1 MGVRLSVAEE
11 RFPVAGAFT
20 ISRGSRT
27 EIRVVTATLSDGGFS
42 GRGECVPY
50 PRYGE
55 TAESVIALIR
65 SVAIDLDNGLDRLA
79 LQDRLPPGAAR
90 NALDCAFWDLEAKR
104 TATPV
109 WRLAGLAEPQPAPTA
124 YTISLAAPEAM
135 REKAA
140 QNADRPLLKIKLG
153 SDGDLQ
159 RIQAVR
165 AGAPNAKLFVDANEG
180 WTLAQYQA
188 LAPEF
193 ARLGVA
199 LVEQPLPAAN
209 DAALATI
216 ARPLAVCADESCH
229 GLESLP
235 RLARKYD
242 AINIKLDKTGGLTA
256 ALRLKRQAAA
266 EGFRIMIGCM
276 LGTSLAM
283 APAFLL
289 TGGVDFIDL
298 DGPLLLA
305 KDRETPIRYAGS
317 LMFPA
322 APALWG

>member
-1 MGVRLSVAEE
+1 MAVRLSVAEE

-27 EIRVVTATLSDGGFS
+27 EIRVVTATLSDRTFV

-55 TAESVIALIR
+55 TAESVIGLVR
-65 SVAIDLDNGLDRLA
+65 SVAIDLKNGLDRIA

-109 WRLAGLAEPQPAPTA
+109 WRLAGLAEPRPATTA
-124 YTISLAAPEAM
+124 YTISLGAPEAM

-140 QNADRPLLKIKLG
+140 ENADRPLLKIKLG
-153 SDGDLQ
+153 ADGDLQ

-165 AGAPNAKLFVDANEG
+165 AGAPNARLIVDANEG

-193 ARLGVA
+193 VRLGVA
-199 LVEQPLPAAN
+199 LVEQPLPAA
-209 DAALATI
+209 DDSALDGV
-216 ARPLAVCADESCH
+216 ARPLPVCADESCH
-229 GLESLP
+229 GLGSLP
-235 RLARKYD
+235 QLARKYD
-242 AINIKLDKTGGLTA
+242 AINIKLDKTGGLTE
-256 ALRLKRQAAA
+256 ALRLKRQATA
-266 EGFRIMIGCM
+266 EGFRIMVGCM

-289 TGGVDFIDL
+289 TDGVDFIDL

-305 KDRETPIRYAGS
+305 KDREAPIRYAGS

-322 APALWG
+322 SAALWG

>member
-1 MGVRLSVAEE
+1 MAVRLSVAEE

-55 TAESVIALIR
+55 TAESVIALVR
-65 SVAIDLDNGLDRLA
+65 SVAIDLKNGLDRIA

-104 TATPV
+104 TGTPA
-109 WRLAGLAEPQPAPTA
+109 WRLAGLAEPRPAATA
-124 YTISLAAPEAM
+124 YTISLGAPETM

-153 SDGDLQ
+153 ADGDLQ

-165 AGAPNAKLFVDANEG
+165 AGAPNARLIVDANEG

-188 LAPEF
+188 LAPEL

-199 LVEQPLPAAN
+199 LVEQPLPAA
-209 DAALATI
+209 DDSALEGVE
-216 ARPLAVCADESCH
+216 RPLPVCADESCH
-229 GLESLP
+229 DLKTLAK
-235 RLARKYD
+235 LARKYD
-242 AINIKLDKTGGLTA
+242 AINIKLDKTGGLTE
-256 ALRLKRQAAA
+256 ALRLERQAEA
-266 EGFRIMIGCM
+266 EGFRIMVGCM

-289 TGGVDFIDL
+289 TDGVDFIDL

-322 APALWG
+322 TAALWG